1 MGSGQ
6 AAQGSVGSGKNRGL
20 YPTKHGKALR
30 GFKKL
35 GRGNMILVIF

>member
-6 AAQGSVGSGKNRGL
+6 AAQGPVGSGKNWGL
-20 YPTKHGKALR
+20 YSKKHGKALR

>member
-6 AAQGSVGSGKNRGL
+6 AAQGPVGSGKKWGPYSKKR
-20 YPTKHGKALR
+20 GKALR

-35 GRGNMILVIF
+35 GRGSVILVIF